1 MPSRPA
7 DPAASPAFVTP
18 PPPSR
23 PPRHHPRAA
32 PPEPL
37 LSVAEAAAFLRVSA
51 RTVRRLLARSELGAS
66 RVGRQLRIGRAELLA
81 YLRRGLLE
89 P

>member
-1 MPSRPA
+1 MPPRPA
-7 DPAASPAFVTP
+7 DPTIPPAFAAP
-18 PPPSR
+18 PPPR
-23 PPRHHPRAA
+23 PPRHRPPAA
-32 PPEPL
+32 APEPL
-37 LSVAEAAAFLRVSA
+37 LSVADAAAFLRVSG
-51 RTVRRLLARSELGAS
+51 RTVRRLLARGELGAS